1 MVKDI
6 LVVIGVCWGI
16 YLIWFFLLFFLQQK
30 FSLSDDTVSLLLNV
44 GGVVMSIV
52 GFICG
57 LYIGK

>member
-30 FSLSDDTVSLLLNV
+30 FSLSDDTVRLLLNV

-52 GFICG
+52 AFICG

>member
-1 MVKDI
+1 MDKNI

-16 YLIWFFLLFFLQQK
+16 YLIWFFLLYFLQQK
-30 FSLSDDTVSLLLNV
+30 FSLSDDTVRLLLNA

-52 GFICG
+52 AFIWG

>member
-1 MVKDI
+1 MVKNI
-6 LVVIGVCWGI
+6 LVVVGVCWGI

-30 FSLSDDTVSLLLNV
+30 FSLSDDTVRLLLNA

-52 GFICG
+52 AFILG

>member
-1 MVKDI
+1 MVKNI
-6 LVVIGVCWGI
+6 LVAVGVCCGI

-30 FSLSDDTVSLLLNV
+30 FSLSDDTVRLLLNA

-52 GFICG
+52 AFIWG